1 MCDSDYIVTA
11 IRPSKRVSG
20 RYSVYINR
28 RFAASLTTE
37 ELGEFRLEKGG
48 MLSPSEFERFSGQFE
63 ERRLRETA
71 YRLLS
76 YRSRS
81 EKELSDRLRRKGFTS
96 SKVESLI
103 SEFRDKNLVSDLKFA
118 EDWVES
124 RLRFK
129 PRGSRLLVMELL
141 AKGVAKETAE
151 RVVGEKFAGINE
163 IELAFKLLQSR
174 RQRFTGEKSI
184 DRRRK
189 IYNFL
194 RYRGFSH
201 DDVMRAAGKFLED
214 IVADSAD

>member
-1 MCDSDYIVTA
+1 VCDSDYIVTA

-28 RFAASLTTE
+28 KFAASLTDE
-37 ELGEFRLEKGG
+37 ELGKFRLQKGG
-48 MLSPSEFERFSGQFE
+48 VLSPSEFEQFSEQFE
-63 ERRLRETA
+63 DRRLREAA

-81 EKELSDRLRRKGFTS
+81 EEELADRLRRRGFTA

-103 SEFRDKNLVSDLKFA
+103 SEFRDKNLVSDLRFA
-118 EDWVES
+118 EDWVEN

-151 RVVGEKFAGINE
+151 QVVKGKFVGVNE
-163 IELAFKLLQSR
+163 MELAFQLLQSR
-174 RQRFTGEKSI
+174 RQRFARENSV

-201 DDVMRAAGKFLED
+201 DVVMRAAGKFLED
-214 IVADSAD
+214 FVADPAD

>member
-1 MCDSDYIVTA
+1 VCDSDYIVTA

-28 RFAASLTTE
+28 RFTASLSDE
-37 ELGEFRLEKGG
+37 ELGEFRLETGG
-48 MLSPSEFERFSGQFE
+48 KLSSSEFEQFSSQFE

-81 EKELSDRLRRKGFTS
+81 EKELSDGLRRKGFTP
-96 SKVESLI
+96 SKIEDLI
-103 SEFRDKNLVSDLKFA
+103 SEFRDKNLVSDMRFA
-118 EDWVES
+118 EDWVEN

-151 RVVGEKFAGINE
+151 QVVREKFAGINE
-163 IELAFKLLQSR
+163 VELAFKLLQSH
-174 RQRFTGEKSI
+174 RQRFIRENSV

-189 IYNFL
+189 IYNYL

-201 DDVMRAAGKFLED
+201 DVVMRATGEFLED
-214 IVADSAD
+214 IAADPAD

>member
-28 RFAASLTTE
+28 RFAASITDE
-37 ELGEFRLEKGG
+37 ELGEFRLEKGRK
-48 MLSPSEFERFSGQFE
+48 LSASEFEQFSGQFE
-63 ERRLRETA
+63 DRRLREIA
-71 YRLLS
+71 FRLLS

-81 EKELSDRLRRKGFTS
+81 EKELADRLRRKGFTS
-96 SKVESLI
+96 SKVERLI
-103 SEFRDKNLVSDLKFA
+103 SEFRDRNLVSDLRFA
-118 EDWVES
+118 EDWVEN

-151 RVVGEKFAGINE
+151 QVVREKFAGINE
-163 IELAFKLLQSR
+163 MELAFELLQSR
-174 RQRFTGEKSI
+174 RQRFTQENSV

-189 IYNFL
+189 MYNFL

-201 DDVMRAAGKFLED
+201 DDVMRAAGRFLED
-214 IVADSAD
+214 MTADTAD